1 MNPSTFYCQDVRI
14 AAGSS
19 DCGMSAAKA
28 ESVTDVPVE
37 QFGSRWSDL
46 PPPRNGSVAR
56 ALPTED
62 RRGQSK
68 GPGQRELSD
77 QLAQQEPTR
86 SPSGVFEVARARER
100 LPPAGAR
107 L

>member
-37 QFGSRWSDL
+37 QFGSRGSNL
-46 PPPRNGSVAR
+46 PSSQDRSAAR
-56 ALPTED
+56 ALVLED

-68 GPGQRELSD
+68 AAGHRELSD
-77 QLAQQEPTR
+77 QLGPTR
-86 SPSGVFEVARARER
+86 SPSGVFEVAAARR
-100 LPPAGAR
+100 QLPPRG
-107 L
+107 